1 MPGSE
6 QAEGTRGD
14 SALDEEL
21 RGLEGAVRKLLEEHR
36 RLRER
41 ASQAEGAYG
50 RLAEALREARVEG
63 VDPERIE
70 TRLEELVE
78 ENRRLREIIEE
89 GHERAARIRSRLIV
103 WEDEEA

>member
-6 QAEGTRGD
+6 RAEATPGD
-14 SALDEEL
+14 SALGREID
-21 RGLEGAVRKLLEEHR
+21 GLEAAVRKLLEGHR

-41 ASQAEGAYG
+41 AEAAEEAYG
-50 RLAEALREARVEG
+50 KLAEALREARVEG
-63 VDPERIE
+63 MDPEGIE

-89 GHERAARIRSRLIV
+89 GQERAERIRSRLIV